1 MSASLPPSG
10 PSQAPSPPGHE
21 WREAGEAWG
30 RSAVDWACLYEHYA
44 TEVVAA
50 IFARTGVGPG
60 VDLLD
65 VACGAGLTLRQ
76 ARGSGAVVSGI
87 DAAESLLEI
96 ARERVPEADL
106 RLGSMFDLPWPD
118 QSFDVVVSINGI
130 WGGCGDALREMRRVI
145 RPGGLVGISF
155 WGNGTP
161 LDSRDAFVVF
171 AAHAP
176 TAHVNGMR
184 STNQIARPGVAEA
197 MLVDAGFDIVERGSR
212 VSNIEWADA
221 DVAWRALSS
230 CGPAVPALDHSDPDR
245 VRRDVLAAI
254 DHCRTPSGMYRFRND
269 HQYVI
274 AVAPSEPTT
283 TSVNQQRSKTP

>member
-1 MSASLPPSG
+1 MTA
-10 PSQAPSPPGHE
+10 SPPTSITSNVAAEPAHE
-21 WREAGEAWG
+21 WRAAGEAWG
-30 RSAVDWACLYEHYA
+30 RAGVDWACLYEHYA

-50 IFARTGVGPG
+50 IFSRTGIRPG
-60 VDLLD
+60 VELLD
-65 VACGAGLTLRQ
+65 VACGSGLTLRQ
-76 ARGSGAVVSGI
+76 ASGAGAVVSGI
-87 DAAESLLEI
+87 DASGALLEI
-96 ARERVPEADL
+96 ARERVPDADL
-106 RLGSMFDLPWPD
+106 RNGSMFDLPWPD
-118 QSFDVVVSINGI
+118 SCFDVVVSINGI

-161 LDSRDAFVVF
+161 LDSRDVFVVF
-171 AAHAP
+171 AEHSP
-176 TAHVNGMR
+176 TNHVDGMR

-197 MLVDAGFDIVERGSR
+197 MLIDAGFEVVERGSR

-221 DVAWRALSS
+221 DLAWRALSS
-230 CGPAVPALDHSDPDR
+230 CGPAVPALDNSDHAD

-274 AVAPSEPTT
+274 AAASSVPTT
-283 TSVNQQRSKTP
+283 KSNQQRRHAS